1 MLNQNIKTEWSESTT
16 MDLLIKINNQGD
28 EAYKEAIVSYTRSRD
43 EIITVDEIELLD
55 TDFNKFNPSLFADHS
70 DYAYNRLENELYE
83 YGEVA

>member
-16 MDLLIKINNQGD
+16 IDLLIKINNQGD

-55 TDFNKFNPSLFADHS
+55 TDFNKFNPSLFTDHS
-70 DYAYNRLENELYE
+70 DYAFDRLENELYE